1 MSNEILPLF
10 YAYLLN
16 KKYRTYLT
24 LFELIKKNL
33 NIDPISISV
42 DFEKAVF
49 NAVFNLHSTM
59 PKMNEKL
66 LIKKG
71 DDILELSFKG

>member
-1 MSNEILPLF
+1 MKYYHLF

-59 PKMNEKL
+59 PKMKEKL
-66 LIKKG
+66 LIKKR
-71 DDILELSFKG
+71 DDFLVLSS